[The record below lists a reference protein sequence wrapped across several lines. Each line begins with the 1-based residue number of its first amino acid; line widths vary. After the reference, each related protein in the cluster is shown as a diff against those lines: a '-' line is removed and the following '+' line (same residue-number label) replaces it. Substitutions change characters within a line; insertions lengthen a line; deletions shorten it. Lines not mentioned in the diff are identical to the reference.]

1 MLYGI
6 WFTEGKPAN
15 EMVDGGTE
23 LTINSSS
30 RWKIKEEVELP
41 ARCIPVIANVD
52 VIVAG
57 GVGGIIVAIAA
68 A

>member
-1 MLYGI
+1 
-6 WFTEGKPAN
+6 
-15 EMVDGGTE
+15 MVDGGTE
-23 LTINSSS
+23 LTVNSSS
-30 RWKIKEEVELP
+30 RRKIKEEVELP